1 MESNESQGFK
11 KTELETDPETG
22 KVSWGVEYKANYN
35 SLYRKFNEL
44 NKEFK
49 DFLLF
54 DEIKKDPKFREIYAG
69 FNYLFNQF
77 RSHLRGNYPKEYKAA
92 QLALKETQLRELI
105 QKKLQEM
112 SATGAGAGAGSFTPG
127 AGAQYAT
134 PYAFNPNKKAKGA
147 QNIYYYK
154 LGWKPVDAEKLHK
167 ASKTLD
173 HKDLWKKK
181 LNEDESTE
189 SYVNSLNIEDSALK
203 QFIDNR
209 VSDFDKIEDKLNT
222 LLPLL
227 KQAKTETM
235 EYYKNDPSFKIRY
248 GTDLAVDY
256 LDDLITLFKEKK

>member
-22 KVSWGVEYKANYN
+22 KVSWGVEYKTNYN

-134 PYAFNPNKKAKGA
+134 PYAFNPNKK
-147 QNIYYYK
+147 NFI
-154 LGWKPVDAEKLHK
+154 KPLRH
-167 ASKTLD
+167 
-173 HKDLWKKK
+173 
-181 LNEDESTE
+181 
-189 SYVNSLNIEDSALK
+189 
-203 QFIDNR
+203 
-209 VSDFDKIEDKLNT
+209 
-222 LLPLL
+222 
-227 KQAKTETM
+227 
-235 EYYKNDPSFKIRY
+235 
-248 GTDLAVDY
+248 
-256 LDDLITLFKEKK
+256 